1 MTHHILIL
9 DEDAVV
15 YKDAIERENL
25 GVQVTAARTSAE
37 AHDALSSATVLV
49 ALDPRITAEVIGRA
63 QQLKLVQALTTGTDA
78 AQRATA
84 ARSDIALTSVKGIH
98 GEVMS
103 EFALLQML
111 ALQKGFPTF
120 LKQQSERIWQRN
132 RHGSLS
138 GKTVGIL
145 GIGQISTTLAER
157 LHAFGMKVVGFSSS
171 TDRPF
176 PEFDRVVYRDELVA
190 EASAL
195 DFLVILVPLSDAT
208 RNIVSAEVLNA
219 MQPTAF
225 VINLAR
231 GGVLDEVALKS
242 CLDEG
247 RIAGAALDVFAEE
260 PLPASNPLWDCPNLL
275 ITPHVGAN
283 VDDYAHRASAVVV
296 ENVRRLV
303 AGASPSDLLN
313 HVRR

>member
-9 DEDAVV
+9 DEDAAV

-25 GVQVTAARTSAE
+25 GVTVTTARTATD
-37 AHDALSSATVLV
+37 AHDALSSATVFV
-49 ALDPRITAEVIGRA
+49 ALDPRITPDAIDRA
-63 QQLKLVQALTTGTDA
+63 KKLQFVQALTTGTDA

-84 ARSDIALTSVKGIH
+84 ARPDIALASLKGIH

-103 EFALLQML
+103 EFAMLQML
-111 ALQKGFPTF
+111 ALQKGFTT
-120 LKQQSERIWQRN
+120 LLQQQSERTWQRN
-132 RHGSLS
+132 RHGSLA

-157 LHAFGMKVVGFSSS
+157 LRAFGMQVVGFSSS

-176 PEFDRVVYRDELVA
+176 PGFDRVVHRDDLLA
-190 EASAL
+190 EAGAI

-231 GGVLDEVALKS
+231 GGVLDETALKS

-303 AGASPSDLLN
+303 AGASPSELLN